1 MSALV
6 IPDLDEATLTRLRNR
21 ATTHGRT
28 PETEAKA
35 ILTAALQAS
44 PAAPWTAIDA
54 FRERLAATGK
64 DFGDSTEDI
73 REDRE
78 R

>member
-6 IPDLDEATLTRLRNR
+6 IPDLDEATLCRLRER

-35 ILTAALQAS
+35 ILTTALQTP
-44 PAAPWTAIDA
+44 PAAPWADIDD

>member
-6 IPDLDEATLTRLRNR
+6 IPDLDDTILTRLRNR
-21 ATTHGRT
+21 ATTHGWT
-28 PETEAKA
+28 PEMEAKA
-35 ILTAALQAS
+35 ILTAALQA
-44 PAAPWTAIDA
+44 PTADPWAVINA

-64 DFGDSTEDI
+64 DFGDSTEGI